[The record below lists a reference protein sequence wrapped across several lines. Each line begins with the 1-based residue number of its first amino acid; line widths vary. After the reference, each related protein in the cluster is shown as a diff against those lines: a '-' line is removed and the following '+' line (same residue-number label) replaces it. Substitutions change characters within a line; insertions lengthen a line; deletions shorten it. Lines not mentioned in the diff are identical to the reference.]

1 MKPFLCSDRSENVF
15 LDVELCKDYEKKTF
29 EKKCFFFMSKIYFEN
44 MNIVENRWFW
54 EGFEM
59 GHTAKNMKFEVRTH
73 SKGSSN
79 LSVGAQTL

>member
-1 MKPFLCSDRSENVF
+1 
-15 LDVELCKDYEKKTF
+15 
-29 EKKCFFFMSKIYFEN
+29 MSKIYFEN
-44 MNIVENRWFW
+44 MSVVENRWFW

-59 GHTAKNMKFEVRTH
+59 GHTAKNMKFGAKTH

>member
-15 LDVELCKDYEKKTF
+15 LDVELCKDYEKKLL
-29 EKKCFFFMSKIYFEN
+29 KKMFFFMSKIYFEN
-44 MNIVENRWFW
+44 MSVVENRWFW

-59 GHTAKNMKFEVRTH
+59 SHTTKNMKFGTKTH
-73 SKGSSN
+73 SKGSLN

>member
-15 LDVELCKDYEKKTF
+15 LDVELSKDYEKKLL
-29 EKKCFFFMSKIYFEN
+29 KKKSFFFMSKIYFEN
-44 MNIVENRWFW
+44 MSVVENRWFG

-59 GHTAKNMKFEVRTH
+59 GHTTKNMKFEAKTH